1 MRNDNPSPIE
11 DPHAAL
17 ERRFI
22 DEFLESVGHTRRSA
36 GELGAMEVS
45 TLLRAAS
52 EYASLRLAEIEC
64 RARYSDEIL
73 RSS

>member
-1 MRNDNPSPIE
+1 MQNDNMSPIE
-11 DPHAAL
+11 DQHAAL

-36 GELGAMEVS
+36 RGLEARDVS

-64 RARYSDEIL
+64 RAHYADEIHH
-73 RSS
+73 SS

>member
-1 MRNDNPSPIE
+1 MRTDNSSPIE

-22 DEFLESVGHTRRSA
+22 DEFLESAGHTRRSA
-36 GELGAMEVS
+36 GKLGTEEVS

-64 RARYSDEIL
+64 RARYADEIH
-73 RSS
+73 RPS